1 MKGWIV
7 KRRGMLGDQGLDR
20 VSSAVVMSRQD
31 NWSEKHK
38 SST

>member
-1 MKGWIV
+1 
-7 KRRGMLGDQGLDR
+7 MLGDRGLDR

-38 SST
+38 SSV